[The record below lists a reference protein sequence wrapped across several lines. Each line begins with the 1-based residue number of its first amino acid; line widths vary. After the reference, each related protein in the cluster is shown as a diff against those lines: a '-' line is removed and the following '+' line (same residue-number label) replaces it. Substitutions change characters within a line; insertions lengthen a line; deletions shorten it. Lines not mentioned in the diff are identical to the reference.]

1 VGVDVD
7 LPGAGSGVRRTADAG
22 PGRQDA
28 DPWRAGGRAR
38 ILEWRALTRRRCA
51 ARCSAPGAGGSH
63 EAWSDGGLNIDGTGK
78 DPQDVCATD

>member
-1 VGVDVD
+1 MEVDVD

-28 DPWRAGGRAR
+28 DPWRAGGGAR

-51 ARCSAPGAGGSH
+51 ARCSAPAAPMRRGAM
-63 EAWSDGGLNIDGTGK
+63 ED
-78 DPQDVCATD
+78 